1 MYVDASRRLGGVLDR
16 EARRWLIDRR
26 LAALIFLAPIAGV
39 AAMALLAVVSRRGFL
54 FLVTEDRPLEW
65 SQFVFWA
72 GASLFAALVTWRLAR
87 NRRWWH
93 AAAYAVLA
101 LGCFAAAGEEISWAQ
116 RVLGLE
122 TPEPLRESNEQ
133 KEITLHN
140 LASVNVAFRIVMVFA
155 GLYGSLLAWLLRAT
169 VSDRREE
176 LLDLYVPP
184 LFLTSSFAVL
194 AVYRLARFAFF
205 TDPGPMISG
214 FGEWPETS
222 LALGLMLFAALNWHR
237 LSPVPPATEDVM
249 PVRSGNA
256 TA

>member
-1 MYVDASRRLGGVLDR
+1 MYVDASRRLSGVFDR
-16 EARRWLIDRR
+16 EARHWLIDPR
-26 LAALIFLAPIAGV
+26 LAALIFLVPIAGV
-39 AAMALLAVVSRRGFL
+39 AAMAFLAVVSRRGFL

-65 SQFVFWA
+65 SQFAFWA
-72 GASLFAALVTWRLAR
+72 GASLFAALVTWRLVR
-87 NRRWWH
+87 SRRWWY
-93 AAAYAVLA
+93 AGAYAVLA
-101 LGCFAAAGEEISWAQ
+101 LGCFASAGEEISWAQ

-122 TPEPLRESNEQ
+122 TPEALRESNEQ
-133 KEITLHN
+133 EEITLHN
-140 LASVNVAFRIVMVFA
+140 LASVNVAFRIIMVFA
-155 GLYGSLLAWLLRAT
+155 GLYGSVLAWLLRAT
-169 VSDRREE
+169 VSDRYEE

-237 LSPVPPATEDVM
+237 LSLVARGPEGVTPANN
-249 PVRSGNA
+249 SNA